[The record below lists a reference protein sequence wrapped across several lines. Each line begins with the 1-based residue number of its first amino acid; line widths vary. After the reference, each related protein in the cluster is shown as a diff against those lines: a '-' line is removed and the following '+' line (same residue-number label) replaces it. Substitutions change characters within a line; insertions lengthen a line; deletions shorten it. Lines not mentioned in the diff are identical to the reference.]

1 MDFQK
6 VLEALDHLIE
16 NRVESAAYTRML
28 TAIVQDIENS
38 ENNTYKVSYDNGKT
52 VTIAVSIASNGNEIQ
67 YQKGDSV
74 QLLQYNGIGNTNTTL
89 YILGK
94 SADFTEQNLADL
106 EDYFTSI
113 TSFPITKEFD
123 DNNNLVLSSS
133 AQDNNSV
140 VIENIKKYG
149 SFILKAKFTVDVSK
163 EVYNYGIKITLNFTN
178 NIKPIEYIFD
188 TYQMIGQPWL
198 YNGIEQSY
206 QQKIDE
212 FYLPYLNSITL
223 TKFVD
228 EGHSFI
234 ISDLEIC
241 SAILNIS
248 NDYTAMFKGSE
259 KSIDFITD
267 NQDNKANTTLQT
279 IFYKNG
285 QTFASSSC
293 KYYWF
298 IRDDSIAIG
307 NNYYH
312 KYGGVGWKCL
322 NKSETIEYLN
332 EESQNI
338 FNNNIGD
345 TLTIDKNNAPQYHN
359 YYKCVVEYGLRIAAT
374 QEKEILNLDKTNI
387 NFTLTSDN
395 TVITKLD
402 ENTILNLTLNLSGD
416 LSILK
421 KISWYYQR
429 DDQDKQYIIKSEDA
443 LTDTKQYILSVDDIF
458 NKLGKEH
465 TIFTCVLLGE
475 SSVTLG
481 QCHITITR
489 DLNGELTEEIWYY
502 DNGDSIIPP
511 TIVDTA
517 KWIRDISKLEG
528 ISSKYIFAA
537 KRMVSATY
545 QSPFGDIYCY
555 SAHGTGATAAQLTE
569 FNRLTNNGKDRG
581 LFYGSGYIKTIDTT
595 KQSDKIYYYFNTETK
610 KFIELTGDFQPDI
623 EYYEKFNDDQ
633 ALYINADY
641 INTGT
646 LRVGNSGS
654 EKFYA
659 SVNSKDVKIGGFIVN
674 DNSIYY
680 AGGDGG
686 GIIGLFSKNA
696 NNSDIAIYVSPDDK
710 TKTDGFYV
718 DYSGNVYCKKMFS
731 VGTKDKGFFIDE
743 TGKVNW
749 TANNTPIKYIYCS
762 KALAI
767 PEDTAYDKFPDIS
780 DNNWHK
786 TYNNKDHW
794 YAISTSGEAGSF
806 NGPLRLDGEIGE
818 INILT
823 NAEITKI
830 VNSVFNKPDIPP
842 VEDDQT
848 ISFYINETSYTAQK
862 ENTFTTWSNP
872 ASLDITILD
881 NKVWI
886 NNEQLYYAD
895 GSPVNANDYIQNGEN
910 YTTKSQV

>member
-52 VTIAVSIASNGNEIQ
+52 VTIAVSIAPNGSEIQ

-133 AQDNNSV
+133 AQDGSSV

-149 SFILKAKFTVDVSK
+149 SFILKAKFTVDNSNK
-163 EVYNYGIKITLNFTN
+163 VYNYGIKITLNFTN
-178 NIKPIEYIFD
+178 DIKPIEYIFD

-212 FYLPYLNSITL
+212 FYLPYLDSITL
-223 TKFVD
+223 TKFAD
-228 EGHSFI
+228 EGHSI
-234 ISDLEIC
+234 TISNLEIC

-279 IFYKNG
+279 VFYKNG

-298 IRDDSIAIG
+298 IRDDSIEIG
-307 NNYYH
+307 NDYYH

-322 NKSETIEYLN
+322 NNFETIEYLN
-332 EESQNI
+332 EDSQKI
-338 FNNNIGD
+338 FNDDIGD

-374 QEKEILNLDKTNI
+374 QEKEVLNLDKTNI
-387 NFTLTSDN
+387 NFTLTTNN
-395 TVITKLD
+395 TTITKLD
-402 ENTILNLTLNLSGD
+402 ENTVLNIKLNLNDSNGKVNLIKWS
-416 LSILK
+416 
-421 KISWYYQR
+421 YQKDNTGSR
-429 DDQDKQYIIKSEDA
+429 QYIINSG
-443 LTDTKQYILSVDDIF
+443 TTKELKLSNAASTEAAYKISNILG
-458 NKLGKEH
+458 LQH
-465 TIFTCVLLGE
+465 TTFYCTLIDSLVTPN
-475 SSVTLG
+475 VTLG
-481 QCHITITR
+481 EAKLIITR
-489 DLNGELTEEIWYY
+489 DLSTELTEEIWYH
-502 DNGDSIIPP
+502 DNKDSIVPP
-511 TIVDTA
+511 TIVNTTDGSWST
-517 KWIRDISKLEG
+517 KIPDNVEN
-528 ISSKYIFAA
+528 KYVFAA

-545 QSPFGDIYCY
+545 QGPFGDIYCY
-555 SAHGTGATAAQLTE
+555 SAHGTGAAAAQLTE
-569 FNRLTNNGKDRG
+569 FNRLTNNGKDQG
-581 LFYGSGYIKTIDTT
+581 L
-595 KQSDKIYYYFNTETK
+595 YYSKDNNENK
-610 KFIELTGDFQPDI
+610 
-623 EYYEKFNDDQ
+623 
-633 ALYINADY
+633 LYINADY

-646 LRVGNSGS
+646 LRVGDSGF

-680 AGGDGG
+680 AGSGG
-686 GIIGLFSKNA
+686 GIVGLFSKNA
-696 NNSDIAIYVSPDDK
+696 NNSDIAIYVSPDNK
-710 TKTDGFYV
+710 TNTDGFYV
-718 DYSGNVYCKKMFS
+718 DYSGNVYCKQMFSAGAKGEGFSIDTEGNVHCKKKFS
-731 VGTKDKGFFIDE
+731 VGTETQGFSVDA

-762 KALAI
+762 TALAI
-767 PEDTAYDKFPDIS
+767 PEGTAYDKFPDTS
-780 DNNWHK
+780 NNNWHK

-818 INILT
+818 VNILT
-823 NAEITKI
+823 NAEVITI
-830 VNSVFNKPDIPP
+830 ANSVFNKPDIPP
-842 VEDDQT
+842 AEDDPT
-848 ISFYINETSYTAQK
+848 ISFSINGTSYTVEK
-862 ENTFTTWSNP
+862 GIIWRNGESYLP
-872 ASLDITILD
+872 ALLEIFISDD

-886 NNEQLYYAD
+886 NNEILYYAD
-895 GSPVNANDYIQNGEN
+895 GTPVSPDDEIRDGEN

>member
-52 VTIAVSIASNGNEIQ
+52 VTIAVSIAPNGSEIQ

-113 TSFPITKEFD
+113 TSFAIGIFT
-123 DNNNLVLSSS
+123 NNTTFELNDGSS
-133 AQDNNSV
+133 

-178 NIKPIEYIFD
+178 DIKSIEYIFD

-228 EGHSFI
+228 EKHSVTI
-234 ISDLEIC
+234 NNLEIC

-279 IFYKNG
+279 VFYKNG
-285 QTFASSSC
+285 QTFASSNC

-298 IRDDSIAIG
+298 IRDDSIKIG
-307 NNYYH
+307 SKYYH

-322 NKSETIEYLN
+322 NRSETIEYLN

-338 FNNNIGD
+338 FNNDIGN

-359 YYKCVVEYGLRIAAT
+359 YYKCVVEYGLHIAAT
-374 QEKEILNLDKTNI
+374 QEKEVLNLDKTNI
-387 NFTLTSDN
+387 NFSLTTDN
-395 TVITKLD
+395 TTITKLD

-429 DDQDKQYIIKSEDA
+429 DDQDKQYLIKSENA
-443 LTDTKQYILSVDDIF
+443 LIDTKQYILSVDDISD
-458 NKLGKEH
+458 KLGKEH

-489 DLNGELTEEIWYY
+489 DLNGELTEEIWYH
-502 DNGDSIIPP
+502 DNKDSIVPP
-511 TIVDTA
+511 TTVNTTDGSWSTKIPENV
-517 KWIRDISKLEG
+517 EN
-528 ISSKYIFAA
+528 KYVFAA

-545 QSPFGDIYCY
+545 QGPFGDIYCY
-555 SAHGTGATAAQLTE
+555 SAHGTGAVAAQLTE
-569 FNRLTNNGKDRG
+569 FNRLTNNGKDQG
-581 LFYGSGYIKTIDTT
+581 L
-595 KQSDKIYYYFNTETK
+595 YYSKDNNK
-610 KFIELTGDFQPDI
+610 NK
-623 EYYEKFNDDQ
+623 
-633 ALYINADY
+633 LYINADY

-646 LRVGNSGS
+646 LRVGEGEK
-654 EKFYA
+654 EKFFA
-659 SVNSKDVKIGGFIVN
+659 TIKDEEGELPVRIAGFIVDNKSLISKDGAIGFSQNTNNWVLWTGATKSDPATASFRVNKDGALYSTSGEIGGFTIES
-674 DNSIYY
+674 NSISHSQN
-680 AGGDGG
+680 GGT
-686 GIIGLFSKNA
+686 IGLFSKNTSS
-696 NNSDIAIYVSPDDK
+696 NDIAIYVAPSAGT
-710 TKTDGFYV
+710 TKDGFYV

-731 VGTKDKGFFIDE
+731 VGTKDKGFSIDE

-762 KALAI
+762 TAI
-767 PEDTAYDKFPDIS
+767 IVPESTDYDTFPPAS
-780 DNNWHK
+780 DDNWHK
-786 TYNNKDHW
+786 TYNKDKDHW

-806 NGPLRLDGEIGE
+806 NGPLRLDGQDGAPGPQGQPGIQGPQGEKGEKGDNGTAKIKTFIGTEQKPTITTGDIIKEIE
-818 INILT
+818 ADT
-823 NAEITKI
+823 
-830 VNSVFNKPDIPP
+830 VMVFNLKNCGIAGSSTELSLP
-842 VEDDQT
+842 VG
-848 ISFYINETSYTAQK
+848 N
-862 ENTFTTWSNP
+862 WS
-872 ASLDITILD
+872 IT
-881 NKVWI
+881 VTGW
-886 NNEQLYYAD
+886 
-895 GSPVNANDYIQNGEN
+895 
-910 YTTKSQV
+910 

>member
-52 VTIAVSIASNGNEIQ
+52 VTIAVSIAPNGSEIQ

-113 TSFPITKEFD
+113 TSFPIDTFT
-123 DNNNLVLSSS
+123 NNITFELNDGKS
-133 AQDNNSV
+133 

-149 SFILKAKFTVDVSK
+149 SFILKAKFTVDSSK

-178 NIKPIEYIFD
+178 DIKPIEYIFD

-228 EGHSFI
+228 EGHSI
-234 ISDLEIC
+234 TINNLEIC

-279 IFYKNG
+279 VFYKNG
-285 QTFASSSC
+285 QTFASSNC

-298 IRDDSIAIG
+298 IRDDSIEIG
-307 NNYYH
+307 NKYYH

-332 EESQNI
+332 EESQKI
-338 FNNNIGD
+338 FNNDIGD

-374 QEKEILNLDKTNI
+374 QEKEVLNLDKTNI
-387 NFTLTSDN
+387 NFTLTTEN
-395 TVITKLD
+395 ITITKLD

-429 DDQDKQYIIKSEDA
+429 DDQDKQYLIKSENA
-443 LTDTKQYILSVDDIF
+443 LTDTKQYILFVDDISD
-458 NKLGKEH
+458 KLGKEH

-475 SSVTLG
+475 GNVTLG

-502 DNGDSIIPP
+502 DNGDSIVPP
-511 TIVDTA
+511 TKVDTT
-517 KWIRDISKLEG
+517 KWTTDISKLG
-528 ISSKYIFAA
+528 SIDSKYVFAA

-545 QSPFGDIYCY
+545 QGPFSDIYCY
-555 SAHGTGATAAQLTE
+555 SAHGTGPSAAQLTE

-595 KQSDKIYYYFNTETK
+595 KQNDKIYYYFDTETK
-610 KFIELTGDFQPDI
+610 KFVKLIGDFQPDI

-680 AGGDGG
+680 AGIGG
-686 GIIGLFSKNA
+686 GIVGLFSKNA
-696 NNSDIAIYVSPDDK
+696 NNSDIAIYVSPDNK

-731 VGTKDKGFFIDE
+731 VGTKDKGFSIDE

-762 KALAI
+762 TALAI
-767 PEDTAYDKFPDIS
+767 PEGTAYDKFPDTS

-823 NAEITKI
+823 NAEII
-830 VNSVFNKPDIPP
+830 NIANSVFNKPDIPP
-842 VEDDQT
+842 AVDDPT
-848 ISFYINETSYTAQK
+848 ISFNIDGTSYTAEK
-862 ENTFTTWSNP
+862 GNTFITWRDGSYYQ
-872 ASLDITILD
+872 ASLEMSISSD
-881 NKVWI
+881 NKVLI
-886 NNEQLYYAD
+886 NGKTLYYAD
-895 GSPVNANDYIQNGEN
+895 GKTPVNADEEIQNGEN
-910 YTTKSQV
+910 YTTTSQV